1 MSTLVTPT
9 PLHHM
14 KKTKCIQLV
23 LITAALAGCDRP
35 LYQQGP
41 APTAPGPVASDSY
54 DPYSPRPYYPPAGA
68 YGSSAPAPDSN
79 NSCPLAATQL
89 PPDYYLWYSGLRP
102 WDYFYWDWF
111 NLDGYYA
118 YRYPATIVRA
128 GFGKIGYFRVGGTGH
143 S

>member
-1 MSTLVTPT
+1 
-9 PLHHM
+9 M
-14 KKTKCIQLV
+14 KKTTCIRLV

-41 APTAPGPVASDSY
+41 DYPGTNASGSY
-54 DPYSPRPYYPPAGA
+54 DPYSPGPYDRPAGEE
-68 YGSSAPAPDSN
+68 PDSN
-79 NSCPLAATQL
+79 NSCPLVGSQL

-102 WDYFYWDWF
+102 WDFYYGDWF

-128 GFGKIGYFRVGGTGH
+128 GFGKIGYGRVGGSGH

>member
-1 MSTLVTPT
+1 
-9 PLHHM
+9 M

-41 APTAPGPVASDSY
+41 DYPVSRIPNSDPPASGTSGSY
-54 DPYSPRPYYPPAGA
+54 DPYSPNPSYPPTGDE
-68 YGSSAPAPDSN
+68 PDSG
-79 NSCPLAATQL
+79 NSCPLVDTQL
-89 PPDYYLWYSGLRP
+89 PPDYYLWYSGLQP
-102 WDYFYWDWF
+102 WDYFYGDWF

-128 GFGKIGYFRVGGTGH
+128 GFGKIGYGRVGGTGH

>member
-1 MSTLVTPT
+1 
-9 PLHHM
+9 M
-14 KKTKCIQLV
+14 KKTTCIRLV

-41 APTAPGPVASDSY
+41 DYSGANAPGSGAPGSGAAGSSNSGSY
-54 DPYSPRPYYPPAGA
+54 DPYSPSPDDRSAGE
-68 YGSSAPAPDSN
+68 GPDST
-79 NSCPLAATQL
+79 NSCPLVDSQL

-102 WDYFYWDWF
+102 WDFYYGDWF

-128 GFGKIGYFRVGGTGH
+128 GFGKIGYGRVGGSGH

>member
-1 MSTLVTPT
+1 
-9 PLHHM
+9 M
-14 KKTKCIQLV
+14 KKTNCIQLV

-41 APTAPGPVASDSY
+41 GYPGSY
-54 DPYSPRPYYPPAGA
+54 DPGPEYRGSAGSDPQSPYYSAGDE
-68 YGSSAPAPDSN
+68 PDST
-79 NSCPLAATQL
+79 NSCPLVQSQL

-102 WDYFYWDWF
+102 GDFYFGDGF
-111 NLDGYYA
+111 NLEGYYA

-128 GFGKIGYFRVGGTGH
+128 GFGNIGYGKTGYGAH

>member
-1 MSTLVTPT
+1 
-9 PLHHM
+9 M
-14 KKTKCIQLV
+14 KKTTCIRLV

-41 APTAPGPVASDSY
+41 DYPGANASGSGAQGSSSSGSSSSGSNAPRSGAPGSF
-54 DPYSPRPYYPPAGA
+54 DPYYSPAGDE
-68 YGSSAPAPDSN
+68 PDSN
-79 NSCPLAATQL
+79 NSCPLVDSQL

-102 WDYFYWDWF
+102 GDFYFGDWL

-118 YRYPATIVRA
+118 YRYPATIIRA
-128 GFGKIGYFRVGGTGH
+128 GFGKIGYGRIGGTGH

>member
-1 MSTLVTPT
+1 
-9 PLHHM
+9 M

-41 APTAPGPVASDSY
+41 YYPGANDPGPYSSSPSY
-54 DPYSPRPYYPPAGA
+54 SMGDE
-68 YGSSAPAPDSN
+68 PDSS
-79 NSCPLAATQL
+79 NSCPLVESQL

-102 WDYFYWDWF
+102 WDFYFGDGF
-111 NLDGYYA
+111 SLDGYYA
-118 YRYPATIVRA
+118 FRYPATIVRA
-128 GFGKIGYFRVGGTGH
+128 GFGNIGYGKAGFAAH

>member
-1 MSTLVTPT
+1 
-9 PLHHM
+9 M
-14 KKTKCIQLV
+14 KKTTCIQLV

-41 APTAPGPVASDSY
+41 DYPGPNTPGSRAPDSF
-54 DPYSPRPYYPPAGA
+54 DPYSPRPYYPPTGA
-68 YGSSAPAPDSN
+68 YGSNNPQPDSS
-79 NSCPLAATQL
+79 NSCPLVDSQL

-102 WDYFYWDWF
+102 WDFYYGDWF
-111 NLDGYYA
+111 NLDAYYA

-128 GFGKIGYFRVGGTGH
+128 GFGKMGYARVGGTGH

>member
-1 MSTLVTPT
+1 
-9 PLHHM
+9 M
-14 KKTKCIQLV
+14 KKTNCIQLV

-41 APTAPGPVASDSY
+41 YSS
-54 DPYSPRPYYPPAGA
+54 DPYSSPRGDE
-68 YGSSAPAPDSN
+68 PDST
-79 NSCPLAATQL
+79 NSCPLVQSQL

-102 WDYFYWDWF
+102 FDFYYGDGF
-111 NLDGYYA
+111 SLEGYYA

-128 GFGKIGYFRVGGTGH
+128 GFGHVGYGKTGTGH

>member
-1 MSTLVTPT
+1 
-9 PLHHM
+9 M

-35 LYQQGP
+35 LYQQGSDYP
-41 APTAPGPVASDSY
+41 VSNPPLSGPPGN
-54 DPYSPRPYYPPAGA
+54 PRNLPAGDE
-68 YGSSAPAPDSN
+68 PDST
-79 NSCPLAATQL
+79 NSCPLVDSQL

-102 WDYFYWDWF
+102 GDYYFGDWF

-128 GFGKIGYFRVGGTGH
+128 GFGKIGSGRVGGTGH

>member
-1 MSTLVTPT
+1 
-9 PLHHM
+9 M

-41 APTAPGPVASDSY
+41 DYPVSNPPLSGPPATSTSGSY
-54 DPYSPRPYYPPAGA
+54 DPYSPNPYNPPGSAQNLPAGDE
-68 YGSSAPAPDSN
+68 PDSN
-79 NSCPLAATQL
+79 NSCPLVDSQL

-102 WDYFYWDWF
+102 WDFYYGDWL

-128 GFGKIGYFRVGGTGH
+128 GFGKIGSGRVGRTGH

>member
-1 MSTLVTPT
+1 
-9 PLHHM
+9 M
-14 KKTKCIQLV
+14 KKTTCIRLV

-35 LYQQGP
+35 LYQQGT
-41 APTAPGPVASDSY
+41 PTPPDSS
-54 DPYSPRPYYPPAGA
+54 DPYSSNPYNPGV
-68 YGSSAPAPDSN
+68 SDEPDST
-79 NSCPLAATQL
+79 NSCPLVDSQL

-102 WDYFYWDWF
+102 WDFYYGDWF

-128 GFGKIGYFRVGGTGH
+128 GFGKIGYGRIGGSGH

>member
-1 MSTLVTPT
+1 
-9 PLHHM
+9 M
-14 KKTKCIQLV
+14 KKTTCIRLV

-41 APTAPGPVASDSY
+41 DYPGANASGSGAP
-54 DPYSPRPYYPPAGA
+54 
-68 YGSSAPAPDSN
+68 GSSAPSSGAPGASAAGSFDPYDPPAGDEPDSN
-79 NSCPLAATQL
+79 NSCPRVDSQL

-102 WDYFYWDWF
+102 WDYYYSDWF

-128 GFGKIGYFRVGGTGH
+128 GFGKIGYGRIGGTGH

>member
-1 MSTLVTPT
+1 
-9 PLHHM
+9 M
-14 KKTKCIQLV
+14 KKTNCIQLV

-41 APTAPGPVASDSY
+41 GYPGSY
-54 DPYSPRPYYPPAGA
+54 DSEPHDPE
-68 YGSSAPAPDSN
+68 PDST
-79 NSCPLAATQL
+79 NSCPLVQSQL

-102 WDYFYWDWF
+102 WDFYFGDGF
-111 NLDGYYA
+111 NLEGYYA

-128 GFGKIGYFRVGGTGH
+128 GFGNIGYGKIGYGAH